1 MTSKKEIVVRGLA
14 KSFDANEVISNIS
27 FEVEK
32 GDIVAI
38 FGPNGCGKSTLLNI
52 LSGISEKTKG
62 KIEIADF
69 NPKKFSYIFQN
80 YRESLLPWR
89 NNYENIAFPL
99 RLSDTEEEEVRRK
112 IVEMEKI
119 FSFKANLGLYPYQL
133 SGGQQQ
139 ILAFMRALI
148 TEPSILFIDEPFSA
162 LDYGNNLLLRT
173 HLQKYHS
180 KYKPT
185 ILAITHDIEEA
196 VHIANKII
204 VLSNKP
210 TRVVE
215 IIENAA
221 PYPRGTEFLNSQKF
235 AEAKKKVLEA
245 FQRGALQ

>member
-1 MTSKKEIVVRGLA
+1 MALGKEILVKGLS
-14 KSFDANEVISNIS
+14 KSFDENEVISNIT
-27 FEVEK
+27 FEAEK
-32 GDIVAI
+32 GDIIAI

-52 LSGISEKTKG
+52 LSEISDKTKG
-62 KIEIADF
+62 KVEMQNF

-99 RLSDTEEEEVRRK
+99 RLNETEEEEVRRK
-112 IVEMEKI
+112 VVEMEKI
-119 FSFKANLGLYPYQL
+119 FSFKANLGLYPYEL

-148 TEPSILFIDEPFSA
+148 TQPEILFIDEPFSA
-162 LDYGNNLLLRT
+162 LDYENNLLLRT
-173 HLQKYHS
+173 QLQKYYS

-204 VLSNKP
+204 VLSKKP
-210 TRVVE
+210 TQIVE
-215 IIENAA
+215 IIENDA
-221 PYPRGTEFLNSQKF
+221 PYPRGTEFLNSKQF
-235 AEAKKKVLEA
+235 AETKKKVLSA
-245 FQRGALQ
+245 FQRGALA